1 MGDFY
6 VPAVN
11 LLGCNNQAQYTLHD
25 GYLMGFIGYT
35 VSRYTP
41 VDIALSKPSSNHT
54 EREDRCERNPLKPSK
69 RRCERGWKNTY
80 SIGNWMFR
88 VVCCLRAT
96 TLWTMWGWCHSKI
109 KKWVRGVEIVKSSAI
124 MGFVTITQM
133 VKCGITTSLHQL
145 KPWVSW
151 KAELVETEEKLEKQ
165 TENLHQVQFFLGRN
179 FKVSVFSSH
188 THGSGIWGAGFP
200 VPWLWKER
208 GLVWCICLPP
218 ESSKNTGS
226 YQWQW

>member
-145 KPWVSW
+145 KH
-151 KAELVETEEKLEKQ
+151 E
-165 TENLHQVQFFLGRN
+165 FLGRPSWLKQRRSWRSKQKTCTRCS
-179 FKVSVFSSH
+179 FFW
-188 THGSGIWGAGFP
+188 GGI
-200 VPWLWKER
+200 
-208 GLVWCICLPP
+208 
-218 ESSKNTGS
+218 SK
-226 YQWQW
+226 